1 MFEAIADCT
10 LKSVSIRISWTGAG
24 SKAWERTLGKLALT
38 LLPVSYSSCKVNL
51 SPRINLL
58 PEPEALLLPHF
69 IREAPLLPSG
79 EHYANN
85 YDWAN
90 LGFLKQELFL
100 FVQILFFVL
109 YKLVTS
115 FHRMPP

>member
-1 MFEAIADCT
+1 MDFCLVFEAIADCT

-58 PEPEALLLPHF
+58 PEPESFAAATFHQGSPLAA
-69 IREAPLLPSG
+69 IRRTLR
-79 EHYANN
+79 
-85 YDWAN
+85 
-90 LGFLKQELFL
+90 KQL
-100 FVQILFFVL
+100 
-109 YKLVTS
+109 
-115 FHRMPP
+115 